1 MSATLPLERFSAGD
15 CFAIDPDAIE
25 RELTSLWREAG
36 KTTDHAHPVTRAC
49 LWNVA
54 FHIEEREGHDGHGG
68 ATRQL
73 EVVAELPRFLAAR
86 ALVLRTLEAAPDKPE
101 LESWISANC
110 LLAGDG
116 GKLVCSE
123 EITFTARGDGAR
135 HLPSLVRALLVPAVP
150 TAVVFAGVPTL
161 ESPLESPLVQ
171 GLVGASDR
179 IIVRADFA
187 TSSHPLSDLVSLL
200 DRPGLSVMDLGWIN
214 TSAWRREVAALFDSP
229 LSMGEADKITRA
241 ELRAG
246 TGHRMTARLM
256 LGWVGNCLSSGRLE
270 PIGPNTWRLNRPGGA
285 PLELVLSIGD
295 GHCLGLDLSGP
306 DLVAPLTIEAHRDSE
321 SLEVRG
327 IEGHMDRKPLTQ
339 RHGAAILARALS
351 TRTHDT
357 SFMRALRL
365 AAELK

>member
-25 RELTSLWREAG
+25 RELTALWREAG
-36 KTTDHAHPVTRAC
+36 KTTDNAHPVTRAC

-54 FHIEEREGHDGHGG
+54 FHIEERNDHPGHGG

-86 ALVLRTLEAAPDKPE
+86 ALVLRTLEASPDKPE

-116 GKLVCSE
+116 SKLVCSE
-123 EITFTARGDGAR
+123 EITFTSRGDGAR

-161 ESPLESPLVQ
+161 ESPLVQ

-179 IIVRADFA
+179 VIVRADFA
-187 TSSHPLSDLVSLL
+187 TCKDPLSDILSLL

-241 ELRAG
+241 EVRAG

-256 LGWVGNCLSSGRLE
+256 LGWVGSCLSSGRIE
-270 PIGPNTWRLNRPGGA
+270 QVSPVAWRLNRPEGA

-306 DLVAPLTIEAHRDSE
+306 DLAAPLTIEAHRDTE
-321 SLEVRG
+321 SLDIRG

-351 TRTHDT
+351 THTHDA
-357 SFMRALRL
+357 SFLRALRL